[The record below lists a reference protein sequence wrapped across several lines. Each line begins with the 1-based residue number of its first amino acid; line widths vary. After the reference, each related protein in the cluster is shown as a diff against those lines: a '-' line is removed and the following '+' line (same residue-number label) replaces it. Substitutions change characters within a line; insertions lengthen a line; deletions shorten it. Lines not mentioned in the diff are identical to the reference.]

1 MDIITAKTDRFFLLR
16 YAANSLCNN
25 ALATQDV
32 SRGMACGIYFC
43 RNTCRCMCIV
53 FS

>member
-25 ALATQDV
+25 ALATAGCQPGHDV
-32 SRGMACGIYFC
+32 
-43 RNTCRCMCIV
+43 RNIFLPQYMPLHVHC
-53 FS
+53 F